1 VGPDLRDEHLMRR
14 FLVGD
19 VSQDEHDAVDDA
31 CAADEKYFEE
41 LCALEEELLVLHLRG
56 ELPDEV
62 RTRFVETL
70 PDYPARQRRLDELTA
85 LRSVIAEQTPHLV
98 SVNGAAREAAAA
110 PPIAAMPGPPPPV
123 SGQPVRTPGPEHPGM
138 ERPGMERYLW
148 WAAAAGLLIAA
159 GAAIWW
165 TTMQRRE
172 TDAVPPQ
179 IVKVRSSTTFV
190 LAVGHVRSDTGKQN
204 VFRVPRNIDDVD
216 LEVMVRASAGATL
229 SATLQRVGGEPI
241 PIAGAPRDVQ
251 TREGAIVARW
261 RVPGSILGAGDY
273 VLTIT
278 GERSA
283 GERDTLASA
292 FFSIVER

>member
-1 VGPDLRDEHLMRR
+1 
-14 FLVGD
+14 
-19 VSQDEHDAVDDA
+19 
-31 CAADEKYFEE
+31 
-41 LCALEEELLVLHLRG
+41 
-56 ELPDEV
+56 
-62 RTRFVETL
+62 
-70 PDYPARQRRLDELTA
+70 
-85 LRSVIAEQTPHLV
+85 
-98 SVNGAAREAAAA
+98 
-110 PPIAAMPGPPPPV
+110 
-123 SGQPVRTPGPEHPGM
+123 
-138 ERPGMERYLW
+138 MERYVW
-148 WAAAAGLLIAA
+148 WAAAAGLLLAA

-172 TDAVPPQ
+172 TGVVPPP
-179 IVKVRSSTTFV
+179 IVTARSSTTFV
-190 LAVGHVRSDTGKQN
+190 LAVGQVRSDAGKQN

-241 PIAGAPRDVQ
+241 PIASAPHDLR

-261 RVPGSILGAGDY
+261 RVLGSILGAGDY
-273 VLTIT
+273 LMTIT